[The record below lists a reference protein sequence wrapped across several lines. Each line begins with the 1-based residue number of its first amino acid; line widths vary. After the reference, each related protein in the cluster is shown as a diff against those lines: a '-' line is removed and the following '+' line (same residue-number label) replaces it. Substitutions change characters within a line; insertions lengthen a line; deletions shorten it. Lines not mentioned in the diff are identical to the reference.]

1 MAALFVT
8 LPSFALAFANVL
20 AEAMVVEKSRGHSQ
34 EFAGRLQSCIWG
46 GKQVGASLWSENTF
60 YSERTHSIVG
70 AASEAASRWAPS

>member
-1 MAALFVT
+1 MFSYYTQVWTAVLFVT

-46 GKQVGASLWSENTF
+46 GKEVGAILRCANLNL
-60 YSERTHSIVG
+60 YR
-70 AASEAASRWAPS
+70 PLLPYL